1 MGKVRNNTKKALTVN
16 MVETVHM
23 GDTDVHKKVLLKLI
37 DLKRIR

>member
-1 MGKVRNNTKKALTVN
+1 

-37 DLKRIR
+37 DLKRIRWRVWTGFI